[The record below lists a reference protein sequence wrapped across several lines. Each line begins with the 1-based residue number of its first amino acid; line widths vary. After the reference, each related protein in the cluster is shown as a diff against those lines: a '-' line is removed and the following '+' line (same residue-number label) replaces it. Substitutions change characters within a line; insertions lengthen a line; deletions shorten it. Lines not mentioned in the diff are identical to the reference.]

1 MNLAERKISLPLL
14 FFSNK
19 CDNMES
25 VRCKSCDYNI
35 LRINGNPQRVYPY
48 LRCADGELLMT
59 SVSPTHGRSYVVDK
73 TIDGNYII
81 SKGNGLS
88 YSQYNF
94 INTREIGDETL
105 GLLLKK
111 DALRDYHMGI
121 EMSSLGIK
129 TNCMEYVIELGDLVT
144 LPTGNQI
151 HPVLLQYQ
159 AECPYRIN
167 DAAFVTKK
175 EIDLFVSRWSSDH
188 PFEYK
193 YQIAAERLVK
203 NLRLLHDA
211 KILHNAITTHN
222 ITWALELLDF
232 ELACSPNMPYET
244 EDEQRHVKDLF
255 SREIICTYQIINY
268 IAGVLKETIDDAFVD
283 SVFYNYGFNLSE
295 FKIDYE

>member
-1 MNLAERKISLPLL
+1 
-14 FFSNK
+14 
-19 CDNMES
+19 MES

-35 LRINGNPQRVYPY
+35 LRTNGNPQRVYPY
-48 LRCADGELLMT
+48 LRCADGGLLMT

-167 DAAFVTKK
+167 DAAFMTKT
-175 EIDLFVSRWSSDH
+175 EIDLFVSRWSSKH
-188 PFEYK
+188 NYK
-193 YQIAAERLVK
+193 YKYLIAAERLIN
-203 NLRLLHDA
+203 NLRVLHDSN
-211 KILHNAITTHN
+211 ILHNAITTHN
-222 ITWALELLDF
+222 ITWSLELLDF
-232 ELACSPNMPYET
+232 ELSCSPKMPYDT
-244 EDEQRHVKDLF
+244 EEQQRHIIDLF
-255 SREIICTYQIINY
+255 SREIIGTYQIIKY
-268 IAGVLKETIDDAFVD
+268 IAGVLKEIVDDSLVERIFA
-283 SVFYNYGFNLSE
+283 YYGFNIVE
-295 FKIDYE
+295 YKID